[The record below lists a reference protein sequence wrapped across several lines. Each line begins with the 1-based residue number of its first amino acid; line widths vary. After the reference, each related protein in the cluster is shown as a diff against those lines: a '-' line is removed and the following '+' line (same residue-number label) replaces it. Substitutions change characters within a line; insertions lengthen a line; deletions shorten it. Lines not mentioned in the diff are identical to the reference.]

1 MDANESALPISM
13 SARATPRRPR
23 PAVGGSDLA
32 GSTEAP
38 RVRTVS
44 LTGPDGNFE
53 PRERSELASIVFNG
67 TVAVLLF
74 ILASPFMLLTALVIR
89 LTSRGP
95 VLYTQTRVGIDR
107 RWNRTRA
114 LHERRREDLGG
125 TPFTIYKF
133 RSMSVDAEANGQA
146 VWATENDSRVTGV
159 GKFIRK
165 TRLDELPQL
174 FNVLRGDMNIVGP
187 RPERPSIFI
196 RLREQIDEY
205 PLRQR
210 VKPGITGMAQ
220 VYHTYDRTVDD
231 VRRKVQFDLEYMS
244 RQSLLEDV
252 RIMCLTVP
260 VMLFRIG
267 GW

>member
-1 MDANESALPISM
+1 
-13 SARATPRRPR
+13 
-23 PAVGGSDLA
+23 VGGSTTATTTDTSRA
-32 GSTEAP
+32 RA
-38 RVRTVS
+38 VTV
-44 LTGPDGNFE
+44 TGPGGDFE
-53 PRERSELASIVFNG
+53 PRERSEFASIVFNG
-67 TVAVLLF
+67 AVAVLLF
-74 ILASPFMLLTALVIR
+74 VIASPFMLITALVIR

-146 VWATENDSRVTGV
+146 VWATENDARVTAV

-196 RLREQIDEY
+196 RLREQIEEY

-231 VRRKVQFDLEYMS
+231 VRRKVKFDLEYMS
-244 RQSLLEDV
+244 RQSLLEDI